1 MIYLTGD
8 VHLPYDV
15 SKLRYFK
22 EQNNLTRN
30 DYVIVLGD
38 FGLLWKKDSDT
49 YKQWL
54 KWFNQRKYTLLWLD
68 GNHENHELLNSYPV
82 EMWNGGKVHKISDNV
97 IHLMRGQVF
106 SIQEN
111 TFFTMGGAWS
121 IDKSYRIDRISWW
134 QEEEPNHSEMEEGFK
149 NLESHNNEVDYVL
162 THTCP
167 FSIIT
172 EMFQPTVVY
181 NSVTESYLDEIKDK
195 IKYKKWYFG
204 HWHKD
209 VSYDNYVCLYNKIV
223 KLGDGV

>member
-8 VHLPYDV
+8 VHLPNDV

-22 EQNNLTRN
+22 EQENLTRD

-38 FGLLWKKDSDT
+38 FGLLWRKDSYT

-68 GNHENHELLNSYPV
+68 GNHENHEWLNSYPV
-82 EMWNGGKVHKISDNV
+82 EMWNGGKVHKISDNI

-121 IDKSYRIDRISWW
+121 IDKHYRISRISWW
-134 QEEEPNHSEMEEGFK
+134 EEEEPNHREMEEGFE

-167 FSIIT
+167 FSVIT
-172 EMFQPTVVY
+172 EMFQPAVVY
-181 NSVTESYLDEIKDK
+181 NSVTESYLDEIKNK
-195 IKYKKWYFG
+195 VTYKKWYFG

-209 VSYDNYVCLYNKIV
+209 VSYEDYVCLYNKIV
-223 KLGDGV
+223 KLGESV